1 MLNAEVH
8 AIFRKCGRERWMW
21 REIFAVPQL
30 SFVKTSGV
38 SVHTLLFLKDAD
50 ENEVEL
56 KEHGRGVK
64 GGGVR

>member
-1 MLNAEVH
+1 M
-8 AIFRKCGRERWMW
+8 ERQ
-21 REIFAVPQL
+21 IFAVPQL

-56 KEHGRGVK
+56 KEHGRGV
-64 GGGVR
+64 GGRGGVR